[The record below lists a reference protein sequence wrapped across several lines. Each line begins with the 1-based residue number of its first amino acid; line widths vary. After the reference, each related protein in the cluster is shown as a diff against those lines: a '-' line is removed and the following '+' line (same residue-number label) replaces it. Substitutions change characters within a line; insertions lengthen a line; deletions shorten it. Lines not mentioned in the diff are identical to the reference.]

1 MPGAAACLTGVKAI
15 IPRMK
20 PRVKKILFTVFGIV
34 LGIFILAVL
43 FISPITK
50 YVVEKYDEEY
60 TGRQIKLDWAYVNP
74 FTGYAYFR
82 NLRMYESADAGDESM
97 ADSVFFESRGVG
109 LDLSMLKLLSKTY
122 EIKGLRLD
130 HPKTTIIQYDN
141 KNTFNFSD
149 LIKKFSSDEPKDTTE
164 EPVHF
169 NLLDLEIN
177 EGEVH
182 YREKVIPINYYIKEL
197 DFESGG
203 YRWDV
208 DTMTGKFSFAA
219 GMGSGNIEADF
230 MYNVAN
236 QDYRL
241 SSVIKK
247 LDMTII
253 EQYLRDLSHFGT
265 VRAFLDAKIHATGNF
280 KEATALD
287 ARDCRLELSDF
298 HFGKNPK
305 EDYASFERLLVD
317 IIHLN
322 PQDSIRDLDTVLL
335 SRPTFVYEK
344 YDELDNIQK
353 MFGTKGS
360 NVKEAKAD
368 PEHFNLI
375 LEIGKYVKEIVAN
388 FFQSYFKINRF
399 EVSKA
404 DFRFADYST
413 SEKFMIAL
421 DPLTITSDSIDKRR
435 NRASL
440 ALRSGI
446 KPYGNATLDLKVNT
460 KDSSDFDLSYNLT
473 NIPLALFNPYF
484 VTHTSFPMDRG
495 TIEFNGN
502 WRVRNAQLNSQNH
515 LLVLDPRISNRVKR
529 NDAKWLPLPLA
540 MALVRERG
548 NVIDYQIPITGNLR
562 DPNFKIGDV
571 VLDLLKNIFIKPPT
585 IPYGIKVSEAE
596 RKIEKSLK
604 FTWDMRG
611 AGMSDEQKRFLDY
624 IAEFLKDNK
633 QAKIAVEPMQ
643 YAQKEKEHILLF
655 EAKKKYY
662 LSARKKDAA
671 SFTPGDSQEVARMSR
686 RDPGFV
692 KYLEGKTDKM
702 LFTVHE
708 KSRQIIPDSRVK
720 TELASLYKLRE
731 ANFMSFFK
739 AKGVSDRVKLLPPK
753 EIIPYNGFSYFQIE
767 YDGEIPAELR
777 EGFEELQQLN
787 HEYPRKKY
795 FWQRRKLKDVFN
807 ASR

>member
-1 MPGAAACLTGVKAI
+1 
-15 IPRMK
+15 MK
-20 PRVKKILFTVFGIV
+20 PRVKKILFTVIGIV

-60 TGRQIKLDWAYVNP
+60 TGRQITMDWAYVNP

-82 NLRMYESADAGDESM
+82 NLRMYESASAEDESL
-97 ADSVFFESRGVG
+97 ADSVFFQSRGVG

-141 KNTFNFSD
+141 KSTFNFSD
-149 LIKKFSSDEPKDTTE
+149 LIEKFSPDEPKDTTE
-164 EPVHF
+164 GPVHF

-177 EGEVH
+177 QGEVH
-182 YREKVIPINYYIKEL
+182 YRENVIPINYYIKEL
-197 DFESGG
+197 DFESEG

-208 DTMTGKFSFAA
+208 DTMTGKLSFEA
-219 GMGSGNIEADF
+219 GIGTGNIEADF
-230 MYNVAN
+230 MYNLKN

-241 SSVIKK
+241 SSLIKK

-265 VRAFLDAKIHATGNF
+265 VRAFLDAKINASGNF

-287 ARDCRLELSDF
+287 ARDCRVELYDF

-305 EDYASFERLLVD
+305 EDYASFERLLID

-335 SRPTFVYEK
+335 SRPAFVYEK

-375 LEIGKYVKEIVAN
+375 LEIGEYVREIVAN

-413 SEKFMIAL
+413 SEKFIIAL
-421 DPLTITSDSIDKRR
+421 DPLTISSDSIDKRR

-446 KPYGNATLDLKVNT
+446 KPYGSATLDLKVNT
-460 KDSSDFDLSYNLT
+460 KDSSDFDLAYALNDVPLT
-473 NIPLALFNPYF
+473 LFNPYF
-484 VTHTSFPMDRG
+484 ITHTSFPMDRG
-495 TIEFNGN
+495 TVEFNGN
-502 WRVRNAQLNSQNH
+502 WRVRNGKLNSQNH
-515 LLVLDPRISNRVKR
+515 LLVLDPRISHRVKR
-529 NDAKWLPLPLA
+529 KDAKWLPLPLA

-571 VLDLLKNIFIKPPT
+571 LLDLLKNIFVKPPT

-596 RKIEKSLK
+596 RKVEKSIR
-604 FTWDMRG
+604 FTWEMRD
-611 AGMSDEQKRFLDY
+611 AGMSDEEKRFVDY
-624 IAEFLKDNK
+624 IADFLKENE
-633 QAKIAVEPMQ
+633 QARIVVQPMQ
-643 YAQKEKEHILLF
+643 YAEKEKEHILLF

-662 LSARKKDAA
+662 LSVRRKDES
-671 SFTPGDSQEVARMSR
+671 SFTRQDSQEVARMSR
-686 RDPGFV
+686 RDPGFI
-692 KYLEGKTDKM
+692 KYLEGKTDRM
-702 LFTVHE
+702 LFTVQE
-708 KSRQIIPDSRVK
+708 KASRVIPDKLVRE
-720 TELASLYKLRE
+720 ELARLHKLRE
-731 ANFMSFFK
+731 ANFMSFFR
-739 AKGVSDRVKLLPPK
+739 AERVSERVKLQKPK
-753 EIIPYNGFSYFQIE
+753 EMVPYNGYSYFRID
-767 YDGEIPAELR
+767 YDGEMPAELR
-777 EGFEELQQLN
+777 EAFEELQELN